1 MIAIALLFVRF
12 LCDCFKSRRRL
23 EAEILVLRHQLNVLH
38 RRAPRRLYMTW
49 ADRALFAWLYRGLPC
64 ILEALAYRPCKRSCD
79 IKCLL
84 SHRKQLPGIRQCRH
98 APSRRCPEG
107 QAWRR
112 TQVSRLI
119 RQVAPCARPSPRASA
134 EFAQRSERT
143 RLRRLFSRGISQC
156 QVPSLL
162 QKIQEPLSRSALQD
176 TFRQQVHR
184 CLARE
189 GSLKW

>member
-1 MIAIALLFVRF
+1 MSLPQTPSVGLASVSESQHDCRMIAIALLFVRF

-112 TQVSRLI
+112 TQVSRN
-119 RQVAPCARPSPRASA
+119 ARFHLYCRKSRNLCRG
-134 EFAQRSERT
+134 QRCRT
-143 RLRRLFSRGISQC
+143 RSDNKSIAVSHG
-156 QVPSLL
+156 
-162 QKIQEPLSRSALQD
+162 K
-176 TFRQQVHR
+176 
-184 CLARE
+184 AR
-189 GSLKW
+189 